1 MVNSSTSPTPAALS
15 LAAKP
20 PSAAPVPLARAPIE
34 VQLAVEL
41 ILLLEQQQLAPE
53 TVLAALDIVK
63 ADFLRQ
69 ANKAAA
75 SLAE

>member
-1 MVNSSTSPTPAALS
+1 M
-15 LAAKP
+15 
-20 PSAAPVPLARAPIE
+20 E

-41 ILLLEQQQLAPE
+41 ILLLEQQQLPAA

-69 ANKAAA
+69 ANKAAEN
-75 SLAE
+75 LILPE

>member
-1 MVNSSTSPTPAALS
+1 MVNSSTSPAPAAVS
-15 LAAKP
+15 LPATQPPAA
-20 PSAAPVPLARAPIE
+20 SIPLAQATLE

-41 ILLLEQQQLAPE
+41 ILLMEQQQLPPE